1 MTVHHLAPTAPW
13 LATQLAMRGAALARS
28 EGWEWLG
35 APKARAGL
43 GAPKARAGLGAPKA
57 RAGLGA
63 PKAPAAAPR
72 AGLGGLLGLCSLS

>member
-1 MTVHHLAPTAPW
+1 M
-13 LATQLAMRGAALARS
+13 ARS

-35 APKARAGL
+35 APKARVGL

-63 PKAPAAAPR
+63 PKAPAAAR
-72 AGLGGLLGLCSLS
+72 GLGWVGCSGCVLSLRNGV